1 MEEKYLLFL
10 MFFGLLLIYSMICA
24 NSTTENFTYYNI
36 TPTEIIDDD
45 YININEDPNNYYF
58 NMRVGDVHGV
68 DLNCDNVN
76 MYDLLRWIEQ
86 DDPNVLYEFV
96 YKYDPSINI
105 MNPIH
110 SPRVFKMLLRN
121 LPQKHKYIPILR
133 KCLYKPVRIA

>member
-1 MEEKYLLFL
+1 MEYQYLL
-10 MFFGLLLIYSMICA
+10 FFGLLLFLYFITVNYD
-24 NSTTENFTYYNI
+24 NVKEPFVYYNI

-45 YININEDPNNYYF
+45 YFNINQDPNNYYF
-58 NMRVGDVHGV
+58 NMRVGDIHGV
-68 DLNCDNVN
+68 DLNCNNVN

-86 DDPNVLYEFV
+86 DDPNVLYNYV

-110 SPRVFKMLLRN
+110 SPRIFKMLLRN